1 MQNTSKR
8 AKLYLYDILEAIEA
22 IESYTKDIDYEEFA
36 NNRLIRHA
44 TIKELEIIGE
54 AVKNIPKEI
63 KDKYSR
69 IPWRNIAGMRDI
81 LVHAYFKV
89 DTAIV
94 WGVIKER
101 LPELK
106 EQIEKILKDIEGDN
120 ENIK

>member
-1 MQNTSKR
+1 MTYWRQLKQLN
-8 AKLYLYDILEAIEA
+8 LI
-22 IESYTKDIDYEEFA
+22 TKDIDYEEFA

-54 AVKNIPKEI
+54 AVKNIPEEI
-63 KDKYSR
+63 KDKYPQ
-69 IPWRNIAGMRDI
+69 IPWKNIAGMRDI

-106 EQIEKILKDIEGDN
+106 EQIEKILKDLEGDN

>member
-1 MQNTSKR
+1 MSKR

-22 IESYTKDIDYEEFA
+22 IESYTKNIDFEEFE
-36 NNRLIRHA
+36 NSRLIKHA

-63 KDKYSR
+63 KDKYPQ
-69 IPWRNIAGMRDI
+69 IPWKNIAGMRDI

-89 DTAIV
+89 DSAIV
-94 WGVIKER
+94 WEVVKRR

-106 EQIEKILKDIEGDN
+106 EYIEKIINDLEGD
-120 ENIK
+120 

>member
-1 MQNTSKR
+1 MTYWRQLKQLN
-8 AKLYLYDILEAIEA
+8 LI
-22 IESYTKDIDYEEFA
+22 TKDIDYEEFA

-54 AVKNIPKEI
+54 AVKNIPKET
-63 KDKYSR
+63 KDKYPQ
-69 IPWRNIAGMRDI
+69 IPWKNIAGMRDI

-106 EQIEKILKDIEGDN
+106 EQIEKILKDLEGDN